1 MTAEA
6 ESLLDLAPPPAGWS
20 RLPAG
25 VTRTVRVYTRHL
37 GTPGGRVFRVSDGSE
52 TKAYAAC
59 VVEGPAR
66 FVHDALQYS
75 AFVETEA
82 SILVRA

>member
-37 GTPGGRVFRVSDGSE
+37 GAPGGRVFKVGDADGSRL
-52 TKAYAAC
+52 YAAC